1 MIRRVSPW
9 TVLAYS
15 MMAIYATYFTA
26 LTVRIHHALGT
37 SSYDFG
43 LYDQGIWLLSR
54 GHTPFVTLMGRNL
67 FGDHSSFILLFL
79 VPLYWLFSSTAT
91 LLVVQSIVI
100 ALGGI
105 PIYLYASRRLAS
117 EAMGAAMVAVYL
129 LHPAL
134 SWTNLENYHPDSFLP
149 LLIGFA
155 LYAALERKWRLFAVA
170 VIFAMLVKEDVAL
183 MMLPIGVW
191 VAIHRD
197 IKRGLVVALGSV
209 VTMCILMFVVMKH
222 FTGVTFRNSWRIPFG
237 GIGGL
242 LRTTVRRPWKLVSYL
257 ASDGRPFYVWQML
270 APVGFVFIV
279 APEIVLTA
287 TLALGVN
294 VLSTFWYQYHIEYHY
309 SIIAVPAIVIG
320 TAFAI
325 SKVPK
330 QAQAMLVALVL
341 ASSVITAY
349 LWAPLP
355 GGRTEITQ
363 WHTDHPSVAA
373 AHELFALIPPT
384 AVISAYHPL
393 TAQLARRK
401 EIYAFPNPFVRSLYG
416 PDVFA
421 AGDRLPQADSVEYVM
436 LPTTLLGESGL
447 VWEAERVRFTE
458 VKSNAWWVLYRR
470 VG

>member
-330 QAQAMLVALVL
+330 QARAMLVALVL

-421 AGDRLPQADSVEYVM
+421 EGDRLPQADSVEYVM

-458 VKSNAWWVLYRR
+458 VNSNAWWVLYRR